1 MGPKG
6 CQKVV
11 RVHGH
16 VDESVEQAAEGCVA
30 AADKSRSKPN
40 RDRQAAMMD
49 HVERAEDKVVRAESF
64 NFHMD
69 DSQMMVA
76 EVQAFKEAR
85 AAGQGKG
92 QDFISGYF

>member
-40 RDRQAAMMD
+40 RDRQAAMMN
-49 HVERAEDKVVRAESF
+49 HVECGKMAELFAEDKEDGVEEVREF
-64 NFHMD
+64 
-69 DSQMMVA
+69 
-76 EVQAFKEAR
+76 
-85 AAGQGKG
+85 G
-92 QDFISGYF
+92 